1 MAKFIIM
8 KNNVC
13 PNISTCRM
21 VTTNI
26 VIEDDKTKNE
36 YIENW
41 CRQSEETWQ
50 ECKRFHTKKELSF
63 CPDFVL
69 PDTELT
75 VEEIS
80 EKFDAQSLGN

>member
-1 MAKFIIM
+1 MAKFNAM
-8 KNNVC
+8 KENTC
-13 PNISTCRM
+13 PNINTCRM

-26 VIEDDKTKNE
+26 VIEDEQIKNK
-36 YIENW
+36 YIEHW
-41 CRQSEETWQ
+41 CRQNEEIWQ
-50 ECKRFHTKKELSF
+50 KCRRFDTKKELSF

-80 EKFDAQSLGN
+80 EKFNAQSLGN

>member
-1 MAKFIIM
+1 MAKFNAM
-8 KNNVC
+8 KESTC
-13 PNISTCRM
+13 PNINTCRM
-21 VTTNI
+21 VTTDN
-26 VIEDDKTKNE
+26 VIQDVETKE
-36 YIENW
+36 RYIAEW
-41 CRQSEETWQ
+41 CRQEEDTWQ
-50 ECKRFHTKKELSF
+50 DCKRFNTRRELSF

>member
-1 MAKFIIM
+1 M
-8 KNNVC
+8 KNQEC
-13 PNISTCRM
+13 PNIATCRM

-26 VIEDDKTKNE
+26 VIEDDQVKNE
-36 YIENW
+36 YIETW
-41 CRQSEETWQ
+41 CKQGVEIWQ
-50 ECKRFHTKKELSF
+50 DCKRFHTKKELSF